1 MELWCVLNASSNPD
15 NLPSARTLRKMLF
28 NEQANSQKSSDSA
41 WEIHKKHDRRN
52 ALY

>member
-28 NEQANSQKSSDSA
+28 NEQANSQKSSDST
-41 WEIHKKHDRRN
+41 WENPQEHERRN